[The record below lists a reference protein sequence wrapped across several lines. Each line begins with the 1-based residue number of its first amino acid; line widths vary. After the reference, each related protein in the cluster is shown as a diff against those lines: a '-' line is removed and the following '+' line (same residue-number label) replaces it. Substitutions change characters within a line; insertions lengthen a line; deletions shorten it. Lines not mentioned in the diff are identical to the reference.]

1 MIMEIPSE
9 LLAKISE
16 KSVSSPSKA
25 VSLLVQEILAVY
37 GEAVQAILFY
47 GSCLHKGEDLEG
59 LFDLYVL
66 VNNYDSVNRTS
77 MQAALNKLLPPNVFY
92 LEVPL
97 GEQTVRA
104 KYAILSM
111 GDLQKGTS
119 RRWFHSYLW
128 ARFCQ
133 PTKIVYVR
141 NEKVAEQVNKAFSQ
155 AVLTF
160 VSRVLPRMSQEFT
173 VRDLWSKGLELT
185 YRSEFRPEQ
194 ANQQVRLYD
203 ATPAYFDEISSK
215 ALAALAYQVKE
226 VSGREASLYN
236 AIIPNSVRIISG
248 ITWTLRIVQGKILSV
263 LRLVKG
269 TLTFD
274 GGVDYILWKIK
285 RHSDVTLEAS
295 PFLKRHPVLAMCVL
309 SFRLFRRGGVR

>member
-1 MIMEIPSE
+1 MEIPSE
-9 LLAKISE
+9 LLEKISE

-37 GEAVQAILFY
+37 GAAVQAILFY

-141 NEKVAEQVNKAFSQ
+141 NEKVAEQVNKAFAQ

-285 RHSDVTLEAS
+285 RHSGVTLEAS